1 MRFPLIGRKARRDA
15 RPAYTRYPV
24 TSFST
29 WASGGDHRSY
39 EAMVRE
45 GYVGNPIAQRAVRLV
60 AESAGSAPI
69 IAHPGDHPVLPL
81 LSRPNPIQAGPDLI
95 EVIASHLSL
104 HGNAFI
110 EFILGENGE
119 PSEVYALRPDRVSIE
134 ADANGWPI
142 AYLYKAEDGV
152 ERFPAEG
159 TRDEPGLLHIKTFH
173 PLDDHY
179 GLGSLGAAVG
189 AIETHNAAARWNKNL
204 LENAARPSGALVFDP
219 GEPGA
224 TLTAEQFA
232 RLKAEMELS
241 FAGAANAGRPML
253 LEGGLRWQSLSLS
266 PAELDFVGAKAS
278 AAREIA
284 LAFGVPPMLLGLPGD
299 NTYANYQEANRA
311 LWRLTLLPLLNKIL
325 SALTGHLSLWW
336 PELSID
342 IDRNAIPAL
351 SADRERL
358 WRYVAP
364 ATFLSDEE
372 KRALLGL
379 QGEPSS

>member
-1 MRFPLIGRKARRDA
+1 MRFPLMGRKARRES
-15 RPAYTRYPV
+15 RPAYTQHPV
-24 TSFST
+24 TSFSS
-29 WASGGDHRSY
+29 WAIRDTHRSY

-45 GYVGNPIAQRAVRLV
+45 GYVNNPIAQRAVRLI
-60 AESAGSAPI
+60 AEGAGSAPI
-69 IAHPGDHPVLPL
+69 TARPADHPILHL
-81 LSRPNPIQAGPDLI
+81 LNRPNPIQAGPDLI
-95 EVIASHLSL
+95 EVVASHLSL
-104 HGNAFI
+104 HGNAYI
-110 EFILGENGE
+110 EVVLGDDGL
-119 PSEVYALRPDRVSIE
+119 PVEVYALRPDRVSIE
-134 ADANGWPI
+134 ADANGWPT
-142 AYLYKAEDGV
+142 AYLYRAGEKV
-152 ERFPAEG
+152 ERHYAEG
-159 TRDEPGLLHIKTFH
+159 TRDEPPLLHIKTFH

-179 GLGSLGAAVG
+179 GLGSLGAAAG

-204 LENAARPSGALVFDP
+204 LDNAARPSGALVFDP

-232 RLKAEMELS
+232 RLKAEIELS

-253 LEGGLRWQSLSLS
+253 LEGGLKWQSLSLS

-311 LWRLTLLPLLNKIL
+311 LWRLTLIPLLNKIL
-325 SALTGHLSLWW
+325 SALSGFFAMWW
-336 PELSID
+336 PELRID

-358 WRYVAP
+358 WRHVAN
-364 ATFLSDEE
+364 ATFLTDEE
-372 KRALLGL
+372 KRSMLGL
-379 QGEPSS
+379 QSDGAS